1 MSDNVK
7 ALRAAF
13 KAKLGDVK
21 KKARRMR
28 AESLMD
34 DGDEENESEETLVK
48 VSKKADAPDADSPEK
63 EEKEPLSEKLSEMK
77 DEVQNFLTK
86 PRKFD
91 VGKTK
96 VVVASGPGM
105 KAPSAFR
112 KGDGDKKKG
121 KK

>member
-1 MSDNVK
+1 MSENMK

-28 AESLMD
+28 AESLLED
-34 DGDEENESEETLVK
+34 DEDEGGEEETMVK
-48 VSKKADAPDADSPEK
+48 VSKKMDAPDADSPKK
-63 EEKEPLSEKLSEMK
+63 EEKEPLSEKLSEMRG
-77 DEVQNFLTK
+77 EVENFLTK
-86 PRKFD
+86 PRKID

-96 VVVASGPGM
+96 VVIASPGPKG
-105 KAPSAFR
+105 APRFGKS
-112 KGDGDKKKG
+112 DGDKKKG